1 MSSIQF
7 NVFRLTFTF
16 SPTPAKKKKKTKRKG
31 PGAVGPRK
39 KDPSQKKK
47 KRADNETYIDMT
59 LGMKL
64 LQAATESGYPQ
75 S

>member
-16 SPTPAKKKKKTKRKG
+16 SPTPAKKKRK
-31 PGAVGPRK
+31 PSAKVLEQWDPEK

-47 KRADNETYIDMT
+47 KEQI
-59 LGMKL
+59 MKL
-64 LQAATESGYPQ
+64 TLT
-75 S
+75 